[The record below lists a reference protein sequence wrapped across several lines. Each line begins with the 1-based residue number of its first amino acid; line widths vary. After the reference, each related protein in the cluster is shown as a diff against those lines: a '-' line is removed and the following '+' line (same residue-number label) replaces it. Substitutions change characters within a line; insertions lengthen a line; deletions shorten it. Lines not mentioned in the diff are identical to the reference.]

1 MLSGL
6 PPFNAPEPKIMFKKI
21 KAGKVNFSHKEFK
34 KVSDMTKTLI
44 KRMLD
49 PNPETRITI
58 KELCNE
64 ECFAVDDSLS
74 SDFIDIKDKVIANL
88 LKFRHDNNFVKGIK

>member
-1 MLSGL
+1 M

-21 KAGKVNFSHKEFK
+21 KAAKVNFGHKEFK
-34 KVSDMTKTLI
+34 KVSDKTKELI

-49 PNPETRITI
+49 PNPKTRITI
-58 KELCNE
+58 GELCNE

-74 SDFIDIKDKVIANL
+74 SDFIDIKQKVIDSLRNF
-88 LKFRHDNNFVKGIK
+88 KNDSTFVKAIK